1 MREKAKEI
9 TFCTIFNKNNAINY
23 AQSIRIFKNLFPNVY
38 EVIKSVKKGHHPT
51 LAIILQNLEAE
62 LILHKTCKVISEEHP
77 EIPLFTLHDSIITTE
92 ENKDIVQAKMIEIL
106 SQNLNYEPNLKV
118 EEWK

>member
-1 MREKAKEI
+1 M
-9 TFCTIFNKNNAINY
+9 
-23 AQSIRIFKNLFPNVY
+23 
-38 EVIKSVKKGHHPT
+38 KS
-51 LAIILQNLEAE
+51 N
-62 LILHKTCKVISEEHP
+62 

-106 SQNLNYEPNLKV
+106 SQNLKYEPNLKV